1 LLTGEN
7 VIIQLTVAVILT
19 LFSQPAPNNLVG
31 KKAIEFTLSDV
42 NGEEVALQSF
52 RGKVVLLNFWATWC
66 GPCRE
71 ELLDRMQEKF
81 RQRGLAIVAVTVD
94 NELEN
99 VRGFLKKYDLKL
111 QALWDRRKK
120 VADAYKVEK
129 MPSSYLIDRNG
140 VIRFVHRGYSPEE
153 LKRIEAEID
162 ELLGKPQK
170 TVKSDLYGKLLKRL
184 ERRFVQVRL
193 VHALDSECTLNGAGT
208 FAGKAEASRS
218 ILGR

>member
-1 LLTGEN
+1 MLATLLAHSPKGKNIIAEDNALGNKRASLHVALKGQNMQGRAQLMRAFRIGEN
-7 VIIQLTVAVILT
+7 VIVQLTFAIILT
-19 LFSQPAPNNLVG
+19 LFGQPSPNNLVG
-31 KKAIEFTLSDV
+31 KKAVEFSLPAVS
-42 NGEEVALQSF
+42 GGEVALQSF

-71 ELLDRMQEKF
+71 ELPELDRVQEKF
-81 RQRGLAIVAVTVD
+81 RKRGLAVVAVTVD

-99 VRGFLKKYDLKL
+99 IRGFLKKYDLEL

-140 VIRFVHRGYSPEE
+140 VIRFVHLGYSPEE

-162 ELLGKPQK
+162 EMLGKP
-170 TVKSDLYGKLLKRL
+170 
-184 ERRFVQVRL
+184 
-193 VHALDSECTLNGAGT
+193 
-208 FAGKAEASRS
+208 
-218 ILGR
+218 